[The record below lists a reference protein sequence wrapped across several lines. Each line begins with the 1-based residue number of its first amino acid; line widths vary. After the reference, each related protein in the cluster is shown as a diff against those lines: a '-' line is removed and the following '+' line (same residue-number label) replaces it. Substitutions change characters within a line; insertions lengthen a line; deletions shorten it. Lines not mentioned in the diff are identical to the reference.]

1 MDGKKIYRAS
11 LSGAQAKLKAEIDR
25 IRDSIPHS
33 AEIGSS
39 IEKCIRSALQEVLP
53 GKIGVADGF
62 VIDSDGEVSKQ
73 MDIVLYDKLG
83 TPIIS
88 SSDGAR
94 VFPVETTYACGEIKT
109 QLNASTLQDTFEKCS
124 SYKNL
129 SRKAYVEA
137 EGKDF
142 ILSTSKT
149 DIKGTLQKSFSLFGE
164 HYAHWQSIFFC
175 IAVKGG
181 SEETLLNSYLKI
193 ANSKPSPVEK
203 RVDAVFALDGACL
216 INSRMPIE
224 EGIPKPGSIDF
235 LPSKGSTIGA
245 YPADEPWALF
255 VHLLLRYMVQAPS
268 EPVKTI
274 LYYDGAF

>member
-1 MDGKKIYRAS
+1 MYRAS
-11 LSGAQAKLKAEIDR
+11 LSGAQAKLKAEIDQ
-25 IRDSIPHS
+25 IRASIPHS

-62 VIDSDGEVSKQ
+62 VIDSEGRVSKQ
-73 MDIVLYDKLG
+73 MDIVLFDKLG

-88 SSDGAR
+88 SNEGAR

-137 EGKDF
+137 EGTDLN
-142 ILSTSKT
+142 LSGPKVNITGK
-149 DIKGTLQKSFSLFGE
+149 LQKSYLLFGGQ
-164 HYAHWQSIFFC
+164 HNHWQSIFFC
-175 IAVKGG
+175 IAIKGA
-181 SEETLLNSYLKI
+181 SENTLQNSYVNI
-193 ANSKPSPVEK
+193 ANRKQLPVEK
-203 RVDAVFALDGACL
+203 RLDAAFALNGPCL
-216 INSRMPIE
+216 INCQTPLQG
-224 EGIPKPGSIDF
+224 GIPTPGSIDL
-235 LPSKGSTIGA
+235 LPCKGSTLVS
-245 YPADEPWALF
+245 YPAEEPWALF

-268 EPVKTI
+268 ELIKTT